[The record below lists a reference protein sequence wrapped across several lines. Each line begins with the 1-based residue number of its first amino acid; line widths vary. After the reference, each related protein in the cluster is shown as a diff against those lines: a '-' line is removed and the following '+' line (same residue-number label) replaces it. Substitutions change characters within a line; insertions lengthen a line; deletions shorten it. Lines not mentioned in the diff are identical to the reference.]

1 MHTQSRWIRVSNR
14 ETSWLTMDDDWS
26 FHRSTELLLIGLLV
40 WWTKIGNKIQGE
52 NVTLQTIC
60 LLDYLQSVSVL
71 TLKNPL
77 GWSLVFW
84 ALKSVLCPAELLIRI
99 QILNR
104 PQPKGTP
111 TGKAGTSPACL
122 CGHLSSSPAQHSS
135 LMNYKWPFIAT
146 TSAGHSLLW
155 PPFHPCTPSL
165 LLFSSAFSIL
175 PLQAPGASYFDWFFF
190 FS

>member
-1 MHTQSRWIRVSNR
+1 MTGA
-14 ETSWLTMDDDWS
+14 
-26 FHRSTELLLIGLLV
+26 STGPQNFCDGQRF
-40 WWTKIGNKIQGE
+40 GNGIQGE

-71 TLKNPL
+71 TLRNPL

-190 FS
+190 FPSWWLIIVEDRR